1 MWTRFLTF
9 ILNILLALIGL
20 LPFKI
25 LKLLSKVIRIFL
37 YQIIYYRRDVVNLNM
52 IYALPYIEED
62 QFIATEKGF
71 YKHFSELILEIIKGF
86 YISLQELIP
95 RVNIDR
101 ASKELLL
108 KLSAENKHIVMMMG
122 HYGNW
127 EWPLLVIQQYT
138 SLKSF
143 AFYAP
148 LSFKALDQLIKKK
161 RERFGTT
168 MIDATRAKEFETL
181 WKSQASIISLVGDQS
196 PTGRTRTHDTRFLS
210 LETKFFNGGER
221 FAKSL
226 DAAVL
231 YVRLQKK
238 GMGQY
243 DVQLELI
250 TNDACKEEN
259 GVVTE
264 KYARVLEQDIL
275 LQPEY
280 WVWSHK
286 RWKGSIPY

>member
-1 MWTRFLTF
+1 M
-9 ILNILLALIGL
+9 IGI
-20 LPFKI
+20 LPFSI
-25 LKLLSKVIRIFL
+25 LKLLSKFIRVFL
-37 YQIIYYRRDVVNLNM
+37 YKILHYRRDVVNLNM
-52 IYALPYIEED
+52 IYALPFIEGEK
-62 QFIATEKGF
+62 FIAVEKGF
-71 YKHFSELILEIIKGF
+71 YQHFSELILEIIKGF
-86 YISLQELIP
+86 YISLQQLIP
-95 RVNIDR
+95 RVNIDA
-101 ASKELLL
+101 ASKELLK
-108 KLSAENKHIVMMMG
+108 KLSAENKHIVIMMG

-148 LSFKALDQLIKKK
+148 LSFKPLDQLIKKK

-168 MIDATRAKEFETL
+168 MIDATRAKEFENL
-181 WKSQASIISLVGDQS
+181 WKNQASIISLVGDQS

-226 DAAVL
+226 EAAVL
-231 YVRLQKK
+231 YVSLQKK
-238 GMGQY
+238 GMGHY

-250 TNDACKEEN
+250 TKDASKEEN
-259 GVVTE
+259 GVITE
-264 KYARVLEQDIL
+264 KYARILEKDIL
-275 LQPEY
+275 NQPEY